1 MTNESKRPKF
11 PSVYRIIFR
20 CAAWKTK
27 SERYYT
33 ENHSSDALADIYHA
47 FHRGRMHA
55 SKITI
60 LDIEEYDRYSNLWVS
75 RMVDALQKLPEDIDL
90 QTIKI
95 KDNKIILKK
104 G

>member
-1 MTNESKRPKF
+1 MIKKENKPKF

-55 SKITI
+55 HKITI
-60 LDIEEYDRYSNLWVS
+60 LDIQEYDSYSNLWVS
-75 RMVDALQKLPEDIDL
+75 RMVEALQQLPDDIDL
-90 QTIKI
+90 QTITI
-95 KDNKIILKK
+95 KENKIILRK